1 MHGERV
7 GRVSEG
13 AGRLLGKG
21 NFLSCKV
28 LKPWTEGTMRAEVHA
43 GKRQEAGGSQ
53 LGQLFWGQ
61 RIVHKANA

>member
-21 NFLSCKV
+21 NFLSSKV

-43 GKRQEAGGSQ
+43 GEEAGGKWE

-61 RIVHKANA
+61 RIVHKVNA